1 MVLKRMVL
9 GVCLAVAS
17 SLAAQTQ
24 MDSLPIKSIN
34 GTAYHY
40 YEVGAKETIYSISRK
55 LNIPQSEI
63 ERLNPSVADGLKAGQ
78 TLYFPVSGDIEGQIH
93 VVKNKE
99 TLYGISKQYGVTP
112 EQLCEW
118 NPSAQDGIRP
128 GQRLIVSAPVSVPS
142 ESVPAAELVPAMKKH
157 VIGEGETLYGIARA
171 NGTTVDAI
179 LAANPGL
186 DRERYSSG
194 TVILLPEAGNDES
207 LVALVDAPQPAVVD
221 VPKKESSEPEE
232 MPVNE
237 VPVVQEPVTQVP
249 VPENKKE
256 VYKVKNKDTFF
267 SIAREY
273 GISVEELEAANP
285 DVISLRKG
293 MELVIPKS
301 GDAAEEN
308 PVAMQP
314 GFEPVEEV
322 SEVSGSMTIAVT
334 LPFMLS
340 NEEQSRQAQLYTEFY
355 KGFLV
360 AVDSM
365 RNCGTAINILTFD
378 SSDAGG
384 IASIIANPQLA
395 EANVII
401 ASDNEGQLNALADYG
416 RNHNIDVLNLF
427 VVKDEAYLTNPRL
440 MQGNIPHHDMYR
452 KAINGIL
459 KNLGSHT
466 PVILTRN
473 NGEKD
478 KEEYVEMLKVELAS
492 RGIDYKEIF
501 FDGTMNG
508 SALDELDI
516 NGQYA
521 FIPNSGKQVELNRV
535 LPAII
540 EFKEKSLNP
549 DPVKVFGYPEWI
561 TFRGET
567 LANMH
572 KANTTVYSR
581 FFTDPDDATVKNIE
595 KKYVEWYGAPMA
607 NFMPRQGLFGF
618 DAGMFIIN
626 WLRSGSENPVKWEG
640 VQNGFDFEQIP
651 AGGNVNSKLYFI
663 NYRPSGLIDKK
674 SL

>member
-626 WLRSGSENPVKWEG
+626 WLRSGSETPVKWEG

>member
-9 GVCLAVAS
+9 WMFLAMAGT
-17 SLAAQTQ
+17 LAAQNQ
-24 MDSLPIKSIN
+24 MDNLPIKSIN

-63 ERLNPSVADGLKAGQ
+63 ERLNPSVADGLKVGQ
-78 TLYFPVSGDIEGQIH
+78 TLYFPVTGDIEGQIH

-128 GQRLIVSAPVSVPS
+128 GQRLIVSAPVSVAS
-142 ESVPAAELVPAMKKH
+142 ASVPAAELVPAGKKH
-157 VIGEGETLYGIARA
+157 VIAEGETLFSIARA
-171 NGTTVDAI
+171 NNTTVDAI

-186 DRERYSSG
+186 DREHYSSG
-194 TVILLPEAGNDES
+194 TVIVLPEPNGDEA
-207 LVALVDAPQPAVVD
+207 LVALVDTPRPAVVE
-221 VPKKESSEPEE
+221 VSKKETSEPTDTPSSEI
-232 MPVNE
+232 PVS
-237 VPVVQEPVTQVP
+237 QVP
-249 VPENKKE
+249 VTGIPVVENKE
-256 VYKVKNKDTFF
+256 IYIVKNKDTFY
-267 SIAREY
+267 SIAREH
-273 GISVEELEAANP
+273 GISMDALEAANP

-293 MELVIPKS
+293 MELVIPKT
-301 GDAAEEN
+301 GETAGM
-308 PVAMQP
+308 PVEGEP
-314 GFEPVEEV
+314 VFEPVEEV
-322 SEVSGSMTIAVT
+322 AEVSNSMTIAVT

-365 RNCGTAINILTFD
+365 RNCGSAINILTFD

-384 IASIIANPQLA
+384 ITGILSNPQLA

-401 ASDNEGQLNALADYG
+401 ASDNEGQLNTLADYG
-416 RNHNIDVLNLF
+416 RTHDINILNLF

-440 MQGNIPHHDMYR
+440 MQGNIPHHDMYI

-492 RGIDYKEIF
+492 RGIEYKEIF
-501 FDGTMNG
+501 FDGTMST
-508 SALDELDI
+508 SALDDLDI

-581 FFTDPDDATVKNIE
+581 FFTDPDDATVKSIE
-595 KKYVEWYGAPMA
+595 QKYIDWYGTPMA

-618 DAGMFIIN
+618 DAGMFVIN
-626 WLRSGSENPVKWEG
+626 WLRSGSATPVKWEG
-640 VQNGFDFEQIP
+640 VQNGFEFEQVPI
-651 AGGNVNSKLYFI
+651 GGNVNSKLYFI
-663 NYRPSGLIDKK
+663 NYRPGGLIDKK

>member
-9 GVCLAVAS
+9 GVFVAIAS
-17 SLAAQTQ
+17 TLAAQTQ

-128 GQRLIVSAPVSVPS
+128 GQRLIVSAPVTV
-142 ESVPAAELVPAMKKH
+142 VPASAPAVELVPAQRKH
-157 VIGEGETLYGIARA
+157 VIGEGETLFGIARA
-171 NGTTVDAI
+171 NSTTVDAI

-186 DRERYSSG
+186 DREHYASG
-194 TVILLPEAGNDES
+194 IVIVLPEPSSDES
-207 LVALVDAPQPAVVD
+207 LVELVDNPQPVIIET
-221 VPKKESSEPEE
+221 PKKESSDSTEIA
-232 MPVNE
+232 VKE
-237 VPVVQEPVTQVP
+237 VPVPQTSVTQVP
-249 VPENKKE
+249 GAENKDI
-256 VYKVKNKDTFF
+256 YIVKNKDTFY

-273 GISVEELEAANP
+273 GISVEALEAANP

-293 MELVIPKS
+293 MELIIPKS
-301 GDAAEEN
+301 GDVTDEN
-308 PVAMQP
+308 PVDIGT
-314 GFEPVEEV
+314 GFEPVEGV

-378 SSDAGG
+378 SSDAAG
-384 IASIIANPQLA
+384 IAGIIANPQLA
-395 EANVII
+395 EANLII
-401 ASDNEGQLNALADYG
+401 ASDNEEQLGVLADYG
-416 RNHNIDVLNLF
+416 RTYNINVLNLF
-427 VVKDEAYLTNPRL
+427 VVKDEAYLTNPQL

-459 KNLGSHT
+459 KTLGSHT

-492 RGIDYKEIF
+492 RGTEYKEIF
-501 FDGTMNG
+501 FDGTM
-508 SALDELDI
+508 SASAMDDLDI

-581 FFTDPDDATVKNIE
+581 FFTDPDDGAVKSVE
-595 KKYVEWYGAPMA
+595 KKYVDWYGTPMA

-626 WLRSGSENPVKWEG
+626 WLRSGNETPVKWEG
-640 VQNGFDFEQIP
+640 VQNGFDFDKLP